1 MKKFQKTRKAHRSGF
16 TLIELVMVV
25 MILAIVAGLA
35 VPVVGWVRRSANYA
49 AQANTQQALVSNL
62 EFYRTTYGN
71 NGYPDHM
78 DSLLMST
85 GAGSTPTAVI
95 SYAEKGLYKAGSG
108 SGSSEVAAGG
118 LVTMSTISDGQ
129 AQCFNWLSH
138 VMDHDTDANAGVQG
152 NPSNTGM
159 YERDFDHD
167 QKPSAP
173 QEVAVI
179 NRTSDEGVKLIAELY
194 PDGIPTG
201 IELVALGLGRS
212 NDLVGRTLQAAPMDP
227 RVDAS
232 SDYARYVAVYACYT
246 PRAGRRAQ
254 LKCVVNAKGRLA
266 NDALSEFWQSTNPE

>member
-71 NGYPDHM
+71 NGYPDHL
-78 DSLLMST
+78 DSLLLASD
-85 GAGSTPTAVI
+85 PTKVI
-95 SYAEKGLYKAGSG
+95 PYAEKGLYEDGASDPTNAGLI
-108 SGSSEVAAGG
+108 VAG
-118 LVTMSTISDGQ
+118 TIVDDQ
-129 AQCFNWLSH
+129 AECFNWLTH
-138 VMDHDTDANAGVQG
+138 VLDHNDSEFSGLQG
-152 NPSNTGM
+152 NPSNSAET
-159 YERDFDHD
+159 EREFDHD
-167 QKPSAP
+167 QKTSAA
-173 QEVAVI
+173 QEVAVV
-179 NRTSDEGVKLIAELY
+179 NPSSDEGEDLIEELY

-201 IELVALGLGRS
+201 IQLVAFGLGRS

-227 RVDAS
+227 RVEAS
-232 SDYARYVAVYACYT
+232 SQYARYTAIFACYT

-266 NDALSEFWQSTNPE
+266 NNALSEFWQSTNPE